1 MNFFLD
7 EKKMLD
13 YFESNELDYETTYG
27 LNLDEAF
34 EVGKKIFYSEVLK
47 DK

>member
-13 YFESNELDYETTYG
+13 YFESNELDNEITYG
-27 LNLDEAF
+27 LSLDEAF
-34 EVGKKIFYSEVLK
+34 KVGKKIFYSEVLK
-47 DK
+47 

>member
-7 EKKMLD
+7 EKKMKD
-13 YFESNELDYETTYG
+13 YFEDNELDYETTYG

-47 DK
+47 

>member
-7 EKKMLD
+7 EKKMKD
-13 YFESNELDYETTYG
+13 YFEDNELDYGAAYG
-27 LNLDEAF
+27 LSLDKAF

-47 DK
+47 

>member
-7 EKKMLD
+7 EKKMKD
-13 YFESNELDYETTYG
+13 YFIDNELDYETTYG
-27 LNLDEAF
+27 LSLDEAF

-47 DK
+47 

>member
-27 LNLDEAF
+27 LSLDEAF
-34 EVGKKIFYSEVLK
+34 KVGKKIFYSEVLK
-47 DK
+47 